1 MQGIIKHLRKVLTR
15 HPPPAPTEAAI
26 RLVEA
31 VGKLQNFVHR
41 HRYAEANSRL
51 NNRDIFGRFVL
62 EWISSSAA
70 QLSLRCRR
78 LEQGAAG
85 QHGWQEF
92 ASDGGCPASEQGRG
106 RREEALGCAAP
117 WRLPLPQELAGRQC
131 HHHHASPAPR
141 THPYTHPPTYF
152 TPCLPAGKN
161 KVAHLVEDMLNA
173 VQSEMS
179 RYQRIITYWPMYGP
193 DLERAVTGA
202 LREATMGVSR
212 QCGLVQIKV
221 CG

>member
-1 MQGIIKHLRKVLTR
+1 MPAHLPASPSCPQGIIKHLRKVLTR

-92 ASDGGCPASEQGRG
+92 ASDGEWAVGREWKGSGLPGYLSSG
-106 RREEALGCAAP
+106 RLCM
-117 WRLPLPQELAGRQC
+117 LPGHSA
-131 HHHHASPAPR
+131 
-141 THPYTHPPTYF
+141 
-152 TPCLPAGKN
+152 
-161 KVAHLVEDMLNA
+161 
-173 VQSEMS
+173 
-179 RYQRIITYWPMYGP
+179 
-193 DLERAVTGA
+193 
-202 LREATMGVSR
+202 
-212 QCGLVQIKV
+212 
-221 CG
+221 